1 MPYWLAP
8 NSSDKTG
15 IDVIHHTIS
24 ISDKMG
30 KITRGS
36 TKYFLGPYSEKKNRL
51 ICEQFNLT
59 LLDFLEPMSTV
70 KIRTLGIKFDQYLK
84 EMEAKGQTIYEDYR
98 GLRRESCKNDC
109 RRRYSILK
117 KNRQ

>member
-8 NSSDKTG
+8 NSSDKTD

-24 ISDKMG
+24 ISDKWVKLPG
-30 KITRGS
+30 FNE
-36 TKYFLGPYSEKKNRL
+36 YFLGPYSEKKNRL

-70 KIRTLGIKFDQYLK
+70 KIKTLGIKFDQYLK

-98 GLRRESCKNDC
+98 DSEGNLVKMTAGEGIQ
-109 RRRYSILK
+109 Y
-117 KNRQ
+117 